1 MQKKI
6 IKICVYAKKAV
17 NLQADL
23 CMGTYKLYLN
33 NMKNGIKYVVIASVL
48 VLAAS
53 CNQRE
58 LNTRVSNTTG
68 WNYFDE
74 RTTNF
79 QANEGVGNVNPI
91 GMVPIQGGT
100 FTVGEKDEFLTAPR
114 NNETRSLTVSSFY
127 MDKYEVTNLNWNE
140 YLHWLEFVFGAV
152 APELVDQARPDHK
165 VWREDLAYND
175 PYEDNYFEHPAF
187 SFYPVVGVTWEQA
200 MDYCQW
206 RTDRVNEM
214 ALINLGAIVIPPF
227 ADLQPT
233 DDEAYKDEWEQQTGY
248 EMYAY
253 EEVSPED
260 PEQTVTM
267 YRPSYEWIRDKF
279 VFNTEKY
286 LMDDSYVPEYGR
298 RPMMDSY
305 GAERKVSIADGVFV
319 TGYRLPTEAEWEFAA
334 YAPVAGEDGLTIEG
348 KIYPWSGYHPRD
360 MSKQN
365 VGQMQANF
373 VRGRGDMMGVSG
385 ALNDRRVITNPVD
398 EFAPNDF
405 GLYNMAGNVNE
416 WIMDVYRE
424 TTYQETSEYNS
435 YRGNIYSRPVLDENG
450 KFEMDSVGRIKVTWG
465 KEDDK
470 RDVYD
475 GDFASLI
482 DTDYPLDTVGVS
494 NLAESKYDPT
504 DVLAPRVTKKSRVY
518 KGGSWAD
525 RIYWL
530 NPSTRRYL
538 DQDKSSSKIGF
549 RCAMS
554 TLGDQIPGTPVIK

>member
-1 MQKKI
+1 M
-6 IKICVYAKKAV
+6 
-17 NLQADL
+17 
-23 CMGTYKLYLN
+23 
-33 NMKNGIKYVVIASVL
+33 NMKNVFKYLLFVSVVMAIAS
-48 VLAAS
+48 
-53 CNQRE
+53 CGQKRE

-68 WNYFDE
+68 WNYFDR

-79 QANEGVGNVNPI
+79 QANEGVGNVNPV

-100 FTVGEKDEFLTAPR
+100 FTVGERDEFITAPR

-140 YLHWLEFVFGAV
+140 YLHWLEIVFGPV
-152 APELVDQARPDHK
+152 APELVDQARPDYT
-165 VWREDLAYND
+165 VWRDDLAYND

-187 SFYPVVGVTWEQA
+187 SFYPIVGVTWEQA
-200 MDYCQW
+200 MAYCQW

-214 ALINLGAIVIPPF
+214 ALINAGAITVPPF

-233 DDEAYKDEWEQQTGY
+233 DDEAAKEEWEQQTGY
-248 EMYAY
+248 EMFSY

-260 PEQTVTM
+260 PEQTITM

-286 LMDDSYVPEYGR
+286 LEDNTYMPEYGK
-298 RPMMDSY
+298 RPQRDSY
-305 GAERKVSIADGVFV
+305 GAERKVTRADGIFV

-334 YAPVAGEDGLTIEG
+334 YAPIAGEDGLTIEG
-348 KIYPWSGYHPRD
+348 KVYPWSGYHPRD
-360 MSKQN
+360 MSKKN
-365 VGQMQANF
+365 AGQMQANF

-385 ALNDRRVITNPVD
+385 ALNDRHVITAPVD

-416 WIMDVYRE
+416 WVMDVYRE
-424 TTYQETSEYNS
+424 TSYQETTEYNS
-435 YRGNIYSRPVLDENG
+435 YRGNIYSHPVRDANG
-450 KFEMDSVGRIKVTWG
+450 KLQMDSVGCIKISWG

-470 RDVYD
+470 RDVLD

-482 DTDYPLDTVGVS
+482 DTDYPLDTAAIA
-494 NLAESKYDPT
+494 NLTEDREFKQDPT
-504 DVLAPRVTKKSRVY
+504 DILAPKISKKSRVY

-530 NPSTRRYL
+530 NPSNRRYL
-538 DQDKSSSKIGF
+538 DQDKCSSKIGF

-554 TLGDQIPGTPVIK
+554 TLGNQIPGTPIY